1 MTKTPYKTPQTSIKV
16 AKNAWGHVTTCDTW
30 SQVTGASLSKK
41 RSKFDV
47 SVFWRCDIQMA
58 EKSKVWYT
66 VDQDTSASNTDHNF
80 VIPTTKLTRGDHHV
94 TTLWPSDGPPLPV
107 TASAFD
113 PPPERGGRGKS
124 TRKHLQAL
132 ANTRKHSRALASP
145 RECLRVLLTLPLRGA
160 AGAAG
165 HLESWVTCWNMRSNL
180 CFIAAILISS
190 RLPVMVFFGGLVTCV
205 PTLCPN
211 PLSSSSA
218 IFWKFEVAK
227 NGKTYYTKP
236 LGIF

>member
-1 MTKTPYKTPQTSIKV
+1 MTIWCPPPPRDRE
-16 AKNAWGHVTTCDTW
+16 C
-30 SQVTGASLSKK
+30 
-41 RSKFDV
+41 F
-47 SVFWRCDIQMA
+47 
-58 EKSKVWYT
+58 
-66 VDQDTSASNTDHNF
+66 
-80 VIPTTKLTRGDHHV
+80 
-94 TTLWPSDGPPLPV
+94 WPSPWESGW
-107 TASAFD
+107 
-113 PPPERGGRGKS
+113 GKS
-124 TRKHLQAL
+124 TRKHLQALANTRKHSRGLASPRECLWSSPWEGRLGQKHSRAL

>member
-1 MTKTPYKTPQTSIKV
+1 MWPL
-16 AKNAWGHVTTCDTW
+16 CDH
-30 SQVTGASLSKK
+30 LMPPPP
-41 RSKFDV
+41 RDRECF
-47 SVFWRCDIQMA
+47 
-58 EKSKVWYT
+58 
-66 VDQDTSASNTDHNF
+66 
-80 VIPTTKLTRGDHHV
+80 
-94 TTLWPSDGPPLPV
+94 WPSPWESGWGKSTRKHSRALANTREHLRALASARECLRV
-107 TASAFD
+107 LASAFD
-113 PPPERGGRGKS
+113 PPPERGGWGKS
-124 TRKHLQAL
+124 TCKHSRAL